1 MRTGMGKSAMHEL
14 AAAYALDALEPRE
27 LRRFERHLAE
37 CPECEEEVRLLS
49 QDAVRLGCAAAVLP
63 PDRLR
68 ERVLMAVRTTAQ
80 EPPLVPARPAV
91 SARSAVRA
99 RARGAARGAGAR
111 LGSRARPQRRFAVR
125 LTAGLAVA
133 SLVAAAALGVLLART
148 DAELE
153 QQRTAARAVNQVLA
167 AADAKTVSAKGITA
181 IVSPGLRRAVVTAH
195 GLATPPQGRVY
206 QLWLMDP
213 PAGQGQQR
221 TVRSVGLLSMDS
233 ATGTSGPLV
242 ATALA
247 DGSAVLAVTIEP
259 DGGSAQ
265 PTTEPVTQLPLAG
278 SGLGA

>member
-1 MRTGMGKSAMHEL
+1 MRTGLGKSAMHEL

-27 LRRFERHLAE
+27 LRRFERHLSG
-37 CPECEEEVRLLS
+37 CPECEDEVRLLS

-99 RARGAARGAGAR
+99 RARGAGAG
-111 LGSRARPQRRFAVR
+111 LGSRARPPRRFALR
-125 LTAGLAVA
+125 LTAGLAAA

-148 DAELE
+148 NAQLD

-195 GLATPPQGRVY
+195 GLGDLPQGRVY

-213 PAGQGQQR
+213 AAGKGQER
-221 TVRSVGLLSMDS
+221 TVRSVGLLSLDS
-233 ATGTSGPLV
+233 STGTSGPLV
-242 ATALA
+242 ATALT
-247 DGSAVLAVTIEP
+247 DGSSVLAVTVEP